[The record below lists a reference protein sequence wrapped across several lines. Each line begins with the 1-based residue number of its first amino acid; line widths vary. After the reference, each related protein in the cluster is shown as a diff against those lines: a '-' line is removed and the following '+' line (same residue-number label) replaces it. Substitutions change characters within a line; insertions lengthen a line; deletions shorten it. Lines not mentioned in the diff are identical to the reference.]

1 MAGKTAYAEL
11 IRVSSAIGDTSPQST
26 TAATILGARYAI
38 EKLSGG
44 RWVNVAA
51 ADCLPLV
58 YHTRQYAELMAKGY
72 GDVLGAGNVRVRDIT
87 PPALE
92 ERPLGWAEFNALP
105 EAEQRAY
112 WKGLM
117 AAWGDNYEAE
127 RADDF
132 RFDHSAERLEMWE
145 GGE

>member
-1 MAGKTAYAEL
+1 MANLAYAGVVH
-11 IRVSSAIGDTSPQST
+11 VSSAIHDTSPQST
-26 TAATILGARYAI
+26 AAATIPGARFAI
-38 EKLSGG
+38 EKLVGG
-44 RWVNVAA
+44 RWVNVASA
-51 ADCLPLV
+51 GCPPLV

-87 PPALE
+87 PPAPE

-105 EAEQRAY
+105 EAEQQAY
-112 WKGLM
+112 WKALM

-132 RFDHSAERLEMWE
+132 RFDHSAERLELWE